1 MKVNR
6 DIKYISLVVALASL
20 LIIGAA
26 WPVLAAEDQ
35 KRDVWEWTKKNL
47 NPTWMEWGEKY
58 WPTKPVR
65 GGIYRSASGAYV
77 GMLNPNHWPVTDWGV
92 IGLFYEGITAYDGS
106 YNQQVTWLME
116 SWEFITPTE
125 LIMKLKPGVH
135 YHDGTPFNADS
146 LKYTFDWI
154 GDKKN
159 GAWTR
164 GMQRDIKSLEVVD
177 EYTLRWRTHKPWGN
191 FPLGFF
197 AFQLSKKA
205 LMGDVAL
212 READALKKKVKK
224 AEKNLAKAEKK
235 VKAAAAGEAA
245 EKARA
250 KVEKEKV
257 KLAKIKKQAEEAA
270 AKIKGHVKTDQH
282 PVGTGPFMFDEAR
295 AGNYIKAKRN
305 PNWWFGKSIG
315 RPEMPYF
322 DGIKVTVIPDPSIQ
336 LANLRAGKIDVMYI
350 SKAQYSMLK
359 DDPNFY
365 VHVFPSNHTVGMIF
379 NHTGPAK
386 DIRVRKA
393 VAHAIDRKALI
404 VGTQF
409 GLAREASC
417 YFPGDHWAHNP
428 DLKPVSFDP
437 ELSKRLLADAGYAKG
452 LIMKGTSGNSASAS
466 ALAEAIKAMLAKVG
480 IDWKVEA
487 VDSVSGADRLKNLE
501 FDVSMWTAGYIQD
514 PDSIAWYYLPAG
526 AWNYGRLK
534 DEAAI
539 PIILAAK
546 GEIEF
551 EKRREMYRQIEET
564 IYNNYDDVWLWWEKS
579 AVAYRK
585 VVQGWNNKMYI
596 ENRTWYTSSHPMW
609 FKDGHP

>member
-1 MKVNR
+1 
-6 DIKYISLVVALASL
+6 
-20 LIIGAA
+20 
-26 WPVLAAEDQ
+26 
-35 KRDVWEWTKKNL
+35 
-47 NPTWMEWGEKY
+47 MEWGEKY
-58 WPTKPVR
+58 SPTNPVR

-125 LIMKLKPGVH
+125 LIMKLKPGVT
-135 YHDGTPFNADS
+135 YHDGTDFNADS

-197 AFQLSKKA
+197 AYQLSKKA

-212 READALKKKVKK
+212 REAEKLGKKVKK
-224 AEKNLAKAEKK
+224 AEKKLAKSEKK
-235 VKAAAAGEAA
+235 AKAAAAGEAS

-250 KVEKEKV
+250 KAEKAKRALG
-257 KLAKIKKQAEEAA
+257 KLKKESEEAA
-270 AKIKGHVKTDQH
+270 ARVKGHIKTDLY
-282 PVGTGPFMFDEAR
+282 PVGTGPYMYDEAKP
-295 AGNYIKAKRN
+295 GNYIKAKRN
-305 PNWWFGKSIG
+305 PSWWFGKSIG

-322 DGIKVTVIPDPSIQ
+322 DGVKVTVIPDPSIQ

-359 DDPNFY
+359 GDSNFN
-365 VHVFPSNHTVGMIF
+365 VHVFPNNQTVGMIF

-386 DIRVRKA
+386 DLRVRKA

-404 VGTQF
+404 AGTQF

-417 YFPGDHWAHNP
+417 FYPGDHWAHNP
-428 DLKPVSFDP
+428 NLKPISFDP
-437 ELSKRLLADAGYAKG
+437 ELSKKLLAEAGYAKG
-452 LIMKGTSGNSASAS
+452 LTMRGFSGNSAPDSTM
-466 ALAEAIKAMLAKVG
+466 AEAIKAMLAKVG

-487 VDSVSGADRLKNLE
+487 VDAVSGADRLRNLE
-501 FDVSMWTAGYIQD
+501 FDVSLLITPNIQD
-514 PDSIAWYYLPAG
+514 PDSISWGYLPEG
-526 AWNYGRLK
+526 AWNYGRVK
-534 DEAAI
+534 DEEAI
-539 PIILAAK
+539 PIIKAAK
-546 GEIEF
+546 GEIDF
-551 EKRREMYRQIEET
+551 KKRQAMYHQIEEI
-564 IYNNYDDVWLWWEKS
+564 IYKNYDDIWLWWETS
-579 AVAYRK
+579 AIAYRK
-585 VVQGWNNKMYI
+585 VVQGWNNKMFI
-596 ENRTWYTSSHPMW
+596 ENRTWYTYSHPLW
-609 FKDGHP
+609 FKEGHP